1 MFLIFFLMTVTFGNY
16 RDAVLKALNLG
27 EDTDTTAAITGA
39 LAGIVFGYW
48 SIPEEWVNL
57 LARIDEILQLADR
70 MEGAYR

>member
-1 MFLIFFLMTVTFGNY
+1 MTVTFGNY

-27 EDTDTTAAITGA
+27 EDTDTTAEITGA
-39 LAGIVFGYW
+39 LAGIVFGYR

-70 MEGAYR
+70 MEGTYR